1 MNKKNIGILVL
12 LIVIT
17 GVILVIIG
25 NSIATNESSALREQ
39 EVDGLVFKN
48 ANIEYTEGITTFTV
62 EVENT
67 LDDMNLKYININF
80 KDENDNSTRLIGY
93 IGEGIKSKETKLIK
107 ASIDKDITNSID
119 IIYSINKD

>member
-39 EVDGLVFKN
+39 EVESLVFKEAEIKYEN
-48 ANIEYTEGITTFTV
+48 GISKLEV
-62 EVENT
+62 EVENKGEEIS
-67 LDDMNLKYININF
+67 LKYIDIKVEKENENI
-80 KDENDNSTRLIGY
+80 RLIGY
-93 IGEGIKSKETKLIK
+93 IGDRIKSKETKLIE
-107 ASIDKDITNSID
+107 ASVDKDITD
-119 IIYSINKD
+119 ITNITYTIVK

>member
-39 EVDGLVFKN
+39 EVESLVFKEAEIKYEN
-48 ANIEYTEGITTFTV
+48 GISKLEV
-62 EVENT
+62 EVENKGEEIS
-67 LDDMNLKYININF
+67 LKYIDIKVEKENENI
-80 KDENDNSTRLIGY
+80 RLIGY
-93 IGEGIKSKETKLIK
+93 IGDSIRSNETKLIE
-107 ASIDKDITNSID
+107 ASVDNDITDITNITYT
-119 IIYSINKD
+119 IVK